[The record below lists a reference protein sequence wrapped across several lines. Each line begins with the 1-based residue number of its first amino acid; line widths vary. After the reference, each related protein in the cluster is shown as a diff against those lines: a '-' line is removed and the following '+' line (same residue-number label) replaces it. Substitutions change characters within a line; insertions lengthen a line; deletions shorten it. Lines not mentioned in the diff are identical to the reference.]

1 MNDLVAAVLAEAAK
15 GNILYLV
22 LGLLVGG
29 GLLRVLAPE
38 ERGRLRGLVLILV
51 LCLLLLPAAAV
62 LRAGGDPAYAQ
73 VVTALLLLE
82 ALAVIGLLAGF
93 LFAVLLPRLG
103 FRAPRILR
111 DVLVA
116 AAAVVTF
123 FVVASRS
130 GFNVSG
136 LIATSTVL
144 TAVIGL
150 SLQDT
155 LGNLM
160 AGLALQMDQS
170 VQVGQ
175 WIKMGD
181 MSGRVTE
188 MRWRATSVETRNW
201 ETLVIPN
208 SVLVKNQFLVLGQR
222 DGEAAPWR
230 RWVHFNVDFRYA
242 PTDVIAA
249 VEAILTSSAIPSVAK
264 EPAPHCIL
272 MELHESYARYAV
284 RYWLTD
290 VAKDDLTDSVVR
302 TRVYFALKRSSIPL
316 SMPAQAVFVTEE
328 SGERKSQK
336 SEQERQRRLDALAH
350 VQYFDHLSAEDRAQ
364 LASGLHYAPFA
375 AGEVMTRQGAEGHWL
390 YLILSGEADIH
401 VHGEAGLEREVAT
414 LRGGQFFGE
423 MSLLTGAPRQATV
436 VAATDVVCYRLDK
449 NVFQEVL
456 RARPDLAGRV
466 AAILAERTVGLQA
479 ARQELDEEAH
489 ERRVAEA
496 TDDLLERMRQFFG
509 LRGGEGGGAAG

>member
-1 MNDLVAAVLAEAAK
+1 MDFGAALLAEAASGK
-15 GNILYLV
+15 ILYLL
-22 LGLLVGG
+22 LGLVIGG

-38 ERGRLRGLVLILV
+38 ERGRLRGLVLILG
-51 LCLLLLPAAAV
+51 LCLLLLPAAVA
-62 LRAGGDPAYAQ
+62 LRAGGDPAYPQ
-73 VVTALLLLE
+73 VVAALFLLE
-82 ALAVIGLLAGF
+82 ALAVIGLAAGF
-93 LFAVLLPRLG
+93 LFAVFLPRLG
-103 FRAPRILR
+103 LRAPRILR

-116 AAAVVTF
+116 AAAVVAF

-160 AGLALQMDQS
+160 AGMALQMDQS
-170 VQVGQ
+170 VRVGQ

-208 SVLVKNQFLVLGQR
+208 SVLVKNQFVVLGQR
-222 DGEAAPWR
+222 DGEAAAWR
-230 RWVHFNVDFRYA
+230 RWVHFNIDFRYA

-249 VEAILTSSAIPSVAK
+249 VEAIFKNAAIPSVAA

-272 MELHESYARYAV
+272 EEFHDSYARYAV

-290 VAKDDLTDSVVR
+290 VGKDDVTDSVVR
-302 TRVYFALKRSSIPL
+302 TRVYFALKRSRIPL
-316 SMPAQAVFVTEE
+316 SIPAQAQFVTKE
-328 SGERKSQK
+328 SGERKIRK
-336 SEQERQRRLDALAH
+336 SEEEQQRRLDALAH
-350 VQYFDHLSAEDRAQ
+350 VHYFDHLSAEDRAR

-390 YLILSGEADIH
+390 YLILSGEAQIQ
-401 VHGEAGLEREVAT
+401 VHGEKGLEREVAT

-449 NVFQEVL
+449 DVFQEVL

-479 ARQELDEEAH
+479 ARHEMDDEARH
-489 ERRVAEA
+489 RRVALA
-496 TDDLLERMRQFFG
+496 TDDLLQRIRHFFG
-509 LRGGEGGGAAG
+509 LGGEEEGGGAG

>member
-1 MNDLVAAVLAEAAK
+1 MDFGAALLAEAANGK
-15 GNILYLV
+15 ILYLL
-22 LGLLVGG
+22 LGLVVGG

-38 ERGRLRGLVLILV
+38 ERGRLRGLVLILA
-51 LCLLLLPAAAV
+51 LCLLLLPAAVA
-62 LRAGGDPAYAQ
+62 LRAGGDPAYPQ
-73 VVTALLLLE
+73 VAAALFLLE
-82 ALAVIGLLAGF
+82 ALAVISLAAGF
-93 LFAVLLPRLG
+93 LFAVLLPKLG
-103 FRAPRILR
+103 LRAPRILR

-116 AAAVVTF
+116 AAAVVAF

-170 VQVGQ
+170 VRVGQ
-175 WIKMGD
+175 WIKMGEV
-181 MSGRVTE
+181 SGRVTE
-188 MRWRATSVETRNW
+188 MRWRAASVETRNW

-222 DGEAAPWR
+222 DGQPAPWR
-230 RWVHFNVDFRYA
+230 RWVPFNVDFRYA
-242 PTDVIAA
+242 PTDVIGS
-249 VEAILTSSAIPSVAK
+249 VEAIFKNAAIPNVAA

-272 MELHESYARYAV
+272 VEFHDSYARYAV
-284 RYWLTD
+284 RYWLTE
-290 VAKDDLTDSVVR
+290 VGKDDATDSVVR
-302 TRVYFALKRSSIPL
+302 TRVYFALKRSRIPL
-316 SMPAQAVFVTEE
+316 SIPAQAQFVTKE
-328 SGERKSQK
+328 SGERKIRK
-336 SEQERQRRLDALAH
+336 SDEEQQRRLDALAH
-350 VQYFDHLSAEDRAQ
+350 VHYFDHLSAEDRAR

-390 YLILSGEADIH
+390 YLILGGEAQIQ
-401 VHGEAGLEREVAT
+401 VHGEEGLEREVAT

-449 NVFQEVL
+449 DVFQDVL

-479 ARQELDEEAH
+479 ARHEMDDEARH
-489 ERRVAEA
+489 RRVALA
-496 TDDLLERMRQFFG
+496 TDDLLQRIRHFFG
-509 LRGGEGGGAAG
+509 LGAEEEGGRTD

>member
-1 MNDLVAAVLAEAAK
+1 MDFGAALLAEAVSGK
-15 GNILYLV
+15 ILYLLV
-22 LGLLVGG
+22 GLVVGG

-38 ERGRLRGLVLILV
+38 ERGRLRGLVLILG
-51 LCLLLLPAAAV
+51 LCLLLLPAAAA
-62 LRAGGDPAYAQ
+62 LRVSGDPAHPQ
-73 VVTALLLLE
+73 VVAALFLLE
-82 ALAVIGLLAGF
+82 ALAVVGLAAGF

-103 FRAPRILR
+103 LHAPRILR

-160 AGLALQMDQS
+160 AGMALQMDQS
-170 VQVGQ
+170 VRVGQ

-181 MSGRVTE
+181 LSGRVTE

-222 DGEAAPWR
+222 GGQAASWR

-249 VEAILTSSAIPSVAK
+249 VEAILTNAAIPSVAA

-272 MELHESYARYAV
+272 VEFHDSYARYAV

-290 VAKDDLTDSVVR
+290 VGKDDATDSVVR
-302 TRVYFALKRSSIPL
+302 TRVYFALKRSRIPL
-316 SMPAQAVFVTEE
+316 SIPAQAQFVTKE
-328 SGERKSQK
+328 SGERKTRK
-336 SEQERQRRLDALAH
+336 TEEEQQRRRDALAH
-350 VQYFDHLSAEDRAQ
+350 VHYFDHLSA
-364 LASGLHYAPFA
+364 A

-390 YLILSGEADIH
+390 YLILSGEAQIQ
-401 VHGEAGLEREVAT
+401 VHGEEGLEREVAT

-449 NVFQEVL
+449 GVFQDVL
-456 RARPDLAGRV
+456 RARPDLADRV

-479 ARQELDEEAH
+479 ARHEMDEEAH
-489 ERRVAEA
+489 HRRVAEA
-496 TDDLLERMRQFFG
+496 THDLLQRIRDFFG
-509 LRGGEGGGAAG
+509 LSGGEDGGTAS